1 MNPNGDPREE
11 LRAAIDSMAEDRA
24 RTLLG
29 WLRMDRRHREATAG
43 GGAQAVGSDEQTVGP
58 LGDLL
63 GIVAELREPGRSR
76 MRLEVDPAFFNPNG
90 VLHGGV
96 VYTLVDSSMGIAV
109 SSGLMEGEHCATID
123 VTISYLAP
131 VREGTLTVNTGVVKQ
146 GRNIAFTESKV
157 TDGEGRLVATASG
170 SMFVLRGH
178 SDSAG

>member
-1 MNPNGDPREE
+1 MNTNGDPRAE
-11 LRAAIDSMAEDRA
+11 LRAAIDSMAEGRA
-24 RTLLG
+24 RALLG
-29 WLRMDRRHREATAG
+29 WLRMDRRHREAAAR
-43 GGAQAVGSDEQTVGP
+43 GGAKAVGSDEQTVGP

-63 GIVAELREPGRSR
+63 GIVGEVKEPGYSR

-131 VREGTLTVNTGVVKQ
+131 VREGTLRVESNVTKQ
-146 GRNIAFTESKV
+146 GRSIAFVESKV
-157 TDGEGRLVATASG
+157 TDDQGRLVATASG
-170 SMFVLRGH
+170 SMFVFRGRE
-178 SDSAG
+178 